1 MANGML
7 REDLLAPQLALKHK
21 IMLHSDA
28 CLGGFVL
35 PFARQLGY
43 KIPAFDFS
51 VPGVTSMSVDTHK
64 FGMAHKGTSVVL
76 YRHPGIRRYQYT
88 RITEWSGGLYIS
100 PGTSTSLNLSPYFH
114 SSLLAF
120 SIPIHTT

>member
-1 MANGML
+1 M
-7 REDLLAPQLALKHK
+7 QLALKHK
-21 IMLHSDA
+21 VLLHSDA

-76 YRHPGIRRYQYT
+76 YRNADIRRHQYT
-88 RITEWSGGLYIS
+88 SITEWSGGLYIS
-100 PGTSTSLNLSPYFH
+100 PGFRQPMSRRLMTAAL
-114 SSLLAF
+114 
-120 SIPIHTT
+120 